1 MYKEINKTFS
11 WENISRAE
19 YGTSDQANNLK
30 RLNNNK
36 ENGDVI
42 VYDKKNVNNNSNK
55 QNNNA
60 IKRNT
65 NNNSI
70 NINNSTNTT
79 NKPELIINNKPIT
92 EYIQIDLINSI
103 QDIRSAIVYV
113 HRIDNIKVF
122 DYCVINQNNKTFLQG
137 YIKNIIPILN
147 ANDKHYVIQIKS
159 IVGILLD
166 TAVPLPLEFTNS
178 NLREIIESICNIY
191 DIKPIFTGN
200 DIINYKINNEIET
213 SASAKINESL
223 WSFITRLCNS
233 RGLLV
238 QDTGT
243 NEIIIGTLGDN
254 NNSNNNDN
262 NKQNKSKLSIV
273 YGQSSITNWLPIYNY
288 DNLARYYEVYSQFNT
303 NSKELI
309 TLEQIKLPITKR
321 IINNEINEG
330 IIKNYGNW
338 IIGREI
344 GKAVKV
350 QIEFINDNNIKDID
364 IGNYLSVQNEFIGFK
379 KPTDL
384 IIEKIITSYP
394 YNKTTM
400 ILTLPCSYNGTIPT
414 TLPML

>member
-1 MYKEINKTFS
+1 MYKEINKTSS

-19 YGTSDQANNLK
+19 YGISDQANNLK

-36 ENGDVI
+36 ENGNVI
-42 VYDKKNVNNNSNK
+42 VYNEQNI
-55 QNNNA
+55 NNNA
-60 IKRNT
+60 IKRN
-65 NNNSI
+65 
-70 NINNSTNTT
+70 TNTT

-103 QDIRSAIVYV
+103 QDIRSAIVYT
-113 HRIDNIKVF
+113 HRIDDIKVF
-122 DYCVINQNNKTFLQG
+122 DYCVINQNNKLFLQG
-137 YIKNIIPILN
+137 YIKNITPILN
-147 ANDKHYVIQIKS
+147 TNDKHYVIQIKS
-159 IVGILLD
+159 VAGILLD
-166 TAVPLPLEFTNS
+166 TTVPLSLEFANS
-178 NLREIIESICNIY
+178 NLKEVIENVCSVYNI
-191 DIKPIFTGN
+191 KSVFTGN

-213 SASAKINESL
+213 STSAKINESL

-243 NEIIIGTLGDN
+243 NEIIIGTLAN
-254 NNSNNNDN
+254 N
-262 NKQNKSKLSIV
+262 NKSKLSII
-273 YGQSSITNWLPIYNY
+273 YGQSSIANWFPIYNY

-303 NSKELI
+303 NSKELT

-330 IIKNYGNW
+330 ILKNYGNW
-338 IIGREI
+338 IVCREI
-344 GKAVKV
+344 GKAVKI

-364 IGNYLSVQNEFIGFK
+364 VGNYLSLQNEFIGFK
-379 KPTDL
+379 ESTDI

-400 ILTLPCSYNGTIPT
+400 ILTLPCSYNGIIPT
-414 TLPML
+414 TLPMLC